1 MTESNLDCNMD
12 TISMEDHQDA
22 IQRYSKEINRLR
34 EELEVAK
41 QNELVLWRT
50 FGPAMLQQIQ
60 QQQAE

>member
-1 MTESNLDCNMD
+1 MD